1 MLYTSTRN
9 NTLRVEAS
17 EAITRGIS
25 EDGGL
30 FVPVEIPQLSLQD
43 LQEMIP
49 MSYIE
54 RAKRSSP
61 VPHGLHAGGS
71 TTASAAQRALTPTK
85 WPRHAGRQG
94 RSPRTCS
101 AGPPAPERTWR
112 SSCCLF
118 LTTASKGGSHKQIV
132 ILSPRPVT
140 PASVGWASK
149 TPAPASSSSIG
160 MT

>member
-49 MSYIE
+49 M
-54 RAKRSSP
+54 
-61 VPHGLHAGGS
+61 
-71 TTASAAQRALTPTK
+71 
-85 WPRHAGRQG
+85 
-94 RSPRTCS
+94 
-101 AGPPAPERTWR
+101 
-112 SSCCLF
+112 
-118 LTTASKGGSHKQIV
+118 
-132 ILSPRPVT
+132 
-140 PASVGWASK
+140 
-149 TPAPASSSSIG
+149 
-160 MT
+160 